1 MYSFSFDENCL
12 VFPFALF
19 EPWSNDGIVPEDEFS
34 VSGREDS
41 VFSAGLLAELDLDI
55 SLSFDYP
62 ETPLLRNTLG
72 DMWVEE
78 NFVNNVT
85 NTGLFDFTI
94 NRDCNLEDLDLDDES
109 QGL

>member
-1 MYSFSFDENCL
+1 MQSL
-12 VFPFALF
+12 R
-19 EPWSNDGIVPEDEFS
+19 NDGRWICVGYVNGDVEMPIPEDEFS

-62 ETPLLRNTLG
+62 ETPLLRNTLE

-78 NFVNNVT
+78 NSVNNVT
-85 NTGLFDFTI
+85 NAGLFDFTN

>member
-1 MYSFSFDENCL
+1 MYSFSFDKNCP

-19 EPWSNDGIVPEDEFS
+19 EPWSNDGIVPEDELS

-62 ETPLLRNTLG
+62 EAPLLTNTLD

-78 NFVNNVT
+78 NYVNNVT
-85 NTGLFDFTI
+85 DAGLFDFTS
-94 NRDCNLEDLDLDDES
+94 NEDCSLEDFDLDDDL

>member
-1 MYSFSFDENCL
+1 
-12 VFPFALF
+12 
-19 EPWSNDGIVPEDEFS
+19 PEDEFS

-62 ETPLLRNTLG
+62 ETPLLTNTLG

-78 NFVNNVT
+78 NYVNNVT
-85 NTGLFDFTI
+85 NAGLFDFTS
-94 NRDCNLEDLDLDDES
+94 NQDCTLEDFDLDDES

>member
-1 MYSFSFDENCL
+1 MTK
-12 VFPFALF
+12 V
-19 EPWSNDGIVPEDEFS
+19 GIPEDEFS

-62 ETPLLRNTLG
+62 ETPLLRNTLE

-78 NFVNNVT
+78 NSVNNVT
-85 NTGLFDFTI
+85 NAGLFDFTN

>member
-1 MYSFSFDENCL
+1 MYSFSFDENL
-12 VFPFALF
+12 
-19 EPWSNDGIVPEDEFS
+19 PEDEFS

-72 DMWVEE
+72 DVWVEE
-78 NFVNNVT
+78 NSVNNVT
-85 NTGLFDFTI
+85 NAGSYDFTS
-94 NRDCNLEDLDLDDES
+94 NRDCIVEDLDLDDES